1 MLRRTLSFIPAL
13 GEYRTV
19 SLGVGGG
26 SLQPTSQPSEF
37 GATEIEAKVTR
48 WTPQLFSEMM
58 TVKVPYGDEYSHL
71 KCTVIK
77 FQPFPQD
84 NASLLF

>member
-1 MLRRTLSFIPAL
+1 MWVVVACSPLP
-13 GEYRTV
+13 
-19 SLGVGGG
+19 
-26 SLQPTSQPSEF
+26 SQPSEF

-58 TVKVPYGDEYSHL
+58 TVKVLYGDEYSHL

-84 NASLLF
+84 SASLLF